1 MLPNSHFRYLPEE
14 WWGSPKTMINLYWIH
29 NMFDGKCCVK
39 AVKAVPGKSWVEWIW
54 REEKR
59 PDPRRVPTLLFQAW
73 SPTQN
78 DFQAAFIC
86 KSRRRRPTWS
96 SAIST
101 TLLPHQNHSTNSIRI
116 FEGEREVYNII
127 GTFLINNKMKVFVI
141 VIFQYFL
148 IPKRKK
154 SVIGTK

>member
-1 MLPNSHFRYLPEE
+1 M
-14 WWGSPKTMINLYWIH
+14 WWGNPKTMINLDWIH

-59 PDPRRVPTLLFQAW
+59 PDPRRAPTLLFQAW
-73 SPTQN
+73 APTQNYFQAWAPTQN

-86 KSRRRRPTWS
+86 KSRRRHQTWS

-101 TLLPHQNHSTNSIRI
+101 TLLLHQNHSTNSICI

-154 SVIGTK
+154 SVSGTK